1 MALQTVWYFT
11 DISETII
18 DSIEQDLFKDF
29 SDMDK
34 SQIGDGSVN
43 SNVRNSKQSWV
54 PSDHWSAG
62 FIWHY
67 ISRANRE
74 NFLYDIENIDGE
86 SLQYTQYSVGEYYD
100 WHNDSSISQ
109 HYKPQGLGNINDYL
123 ISDHLN
129 KSIERVR
136 KLSFSLLLS
145 NPEDYDGGNVEFLDD
160 LGNTYI
166 APRQRGVMLIFDSR
180 TQHRVTEVT
189 KGVRKSLVG
198 WVVGNRW
205 K

>member
-29 SDMDK
+29 SNMDE

-74 NFLYDIENIDGE
+74 NFLYDIDHIDGE
-86 SLQYTQYSVGEYYD
+86 SLQYTQYSVGEYYN

-129 KSIERVR
+129 KSIEKVR

-189 KGVRKSLVG
+189 NGVRKSLVG

>member
-18 DSIEQDLFKDF
+18 DSIEQDLSKDF

-129 KSIERVR
+129 KSIEKVR